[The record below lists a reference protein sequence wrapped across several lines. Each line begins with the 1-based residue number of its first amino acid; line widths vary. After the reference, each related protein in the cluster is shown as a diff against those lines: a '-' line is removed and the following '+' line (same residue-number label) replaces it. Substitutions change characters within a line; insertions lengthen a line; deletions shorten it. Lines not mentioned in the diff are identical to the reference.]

1 LSGLD
6 EQGDKY
12 GTFKMKATHPF
23 LYDTSVLKSPI
34 KPESQSQLRHDS
46 ATRKI
51 ATAES
56 LYAFNKTNQP

>member
-1 LSGLD
+1 
-6 EQGDKY
+6 
-12 GTFKMKATHPF
+12 
-23 LYDTSVLKSPI
+23 LKSPI